1 MRPVFSILAAA
12 VLVPC
17 AAVQGQSYSGTFT
30 TANNAGG
37 TVTLVMVQSAQ
48 GQVTG
53 SLSGAG
59 VSYELN
65 GIIEEGSVL
74 GTLSSVAGG
83 VYFSAEHDARQ
94 LYVTLFEADANN
106 QPIFRYCLIA

>member
-65 GIIEEGSVL
+65 GIIDRCWGRCRLWQGESTSPLSTMPGSS
-74 GTLSSVAGG
+74 T
-83 VYFSAEHDARQ
+83 
-94 LYVTLFEADANN
+94 
-106 QPIFRYCLIA
+106 